1 MITPIITEEFKMKTI
16 KTKLKQYWNK
26 NGQWS
31 SRKDKRKKSEKSGI
45 INKLN
50 PIWTSMQSSKDIV
63 KMLEFS
69 IIKQR
74 ILIFFSSSQNSIK
87 IWGEDRK
94 ATKNSFFTHNEK
106 ESDKNKMLSTKRW
119 VNKKIFGWTT
129 LNKGI

>member
-87 IWGEDRK
+87 IWSEDRK